1 MRFTGNKTRII
12 LFAVGF
18 LIFAQRALPESDSGS
33 YPHSVSDRDPMAS
46 LIDSNGGI
54 LIAKKA
60 GLGGLTLKGIIYSP
74 AMPLAIISGEV
85 LSEGDVVDGY
95 VIIEITEK
103 TVTLEKDNKGFTL
116 KLEE

>member
-1 MRFTGNKTRII
+1 MWFTGNKTRII

-18 LIFAQRALPESDSGS
+18 LIFAQRALPESDSDG
-33 YPHSVSDRDPMAS
+33 YRYSVSDRDPMAS

-60 GLGGLTLKGIIYSP
+60 GLGGLVLKGIIYSP
-74 AMPLAIISGEV
+74 AMPLAIINDEV
-85 LSEGDVVDGY
+85 LSEGDMVAGY
-95 VIIEITEK
+95 VIIEIKEK
-103 TVTLEKDNKGFTL
+103 EVTLEKDNKGFTL